1 MGKGDIKSKRG
12 KIVRGTFG
20 VKRKRPKRNK
30 NVFEVRDTPKR
41 VEEIKTPVAEKKTT
55 SSKSAS
61 TTKKATATKKSTTKK
76 ATTKK
81 AAAKKVE

>member
-30 NVFEVRDTPKR
+30 KVFEVRDIPKK
-41 VEEIKTPVAEKKTT
+41 VEEVKAPVEDKKTT
-55 SSKSAS
+55 ASKSAS
-61 TTKKATATKKSTTKK
+61 TTKKTTATKKSTTKK

-81 AAAKKVE
+81 AAAKKAE